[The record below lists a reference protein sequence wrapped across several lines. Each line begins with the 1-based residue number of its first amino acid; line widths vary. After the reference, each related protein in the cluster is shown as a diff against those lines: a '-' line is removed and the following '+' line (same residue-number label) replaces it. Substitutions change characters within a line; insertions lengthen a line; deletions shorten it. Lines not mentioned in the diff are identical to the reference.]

1 MLRVW
6 IMDGPLHGSRR
17 SRHRRMDPPRP
28 ARAEEPGRAG
38 TRAPL
43 AAARTRGGAHR
54 SSDEPTAAEHAI
66 ELPRST
72 RAAGLARDSLAT
84 WFQGELDQG
93 LLYRAQLVCSELAT
107 NAFLHGRGTILLR
120 ADLDEDR
127 LMVEVIDEGEGFERR
142 IRAHEL
148 DALGGR
154 GLAIVDAEATRW
166 GIHEGTTHIWFEL
179 ELPGPRLGSDE
190 RPH

>member
-1 MLRVW
+1 M
-6 IMDGPLHGSRR
+6 H
-17 SRHRRMDPPRP
+17 
-28 ARAEEPGRAG
+28 
-38 TRAPL
+38 PL
-43 AAARTRGGAHR
+43 ATRGPGAEVDR
-54 SSDEPTAAEHAI
+54 AAAEPMSAERAI

-84 WFQGELDQG
+84 WFERELDPG

-107 NAFLHGRGTILLR
+107 NAVLHGRGTIALR

-127 LMVEVIDEGEGFERR
+127 LLVEVIDEGEGFERR

-190 RPH
+190 KPH